1 MQTPPPDAG
10 LRVLVVDLV
19 VDDGPTLAGA
29 VAGHPGRAVHVT
41 RADDGPAAPA
51 CAARRRSG
59 RPGHST
65 TTEG

>member
-10 LRVLVVDLV
+10 LRVLVVD
-19 VDDGPTLAGA
+19 DGPTVAEA
-29 VAGHPGRAVHVT
+29 VAGRPGRAVHEVI

-51 CAARRRSG
+51 CAARHSPG

>member
-10 LRVLVVDLV
+10 LRVLL
-19 VDDGPTLAGA
+19 VDDGPTVAGA
-29 VAGHPGRAVHVT
+29 VAGHPGRAVDEVP
-41 RADDGPAAPA
+41 RADGGPAAPA
-51 CAARRRSG
+51 CAARHRSG